1 MAHGLLLSSSAAVR
15 SVIFLIVD
23 TLDICYVGIAPEC
36 WLPLTDL
43 NKHGEFEK
51 LKFPVFHKELL
62 SQSYWN
68 AGDDFGRIKV
78 VIAEGFSREHLAYPF
93 DRTKNIVSFSFQHA
107 PIGKILLI
115 VNFRPSHCDTSLV
128 LISI

>member
-1 MAHGLLLSSSAAVR
+1 MAHGLQLSSSAAVC

-23 TLDICYVGIAPEC
+23 ALDICYFFMAPEC
-36 WLPLTDL
+36 WQPCTDL

-107 PIGKILLI
+107 PIGEIFYV
-115 VNFRPSHCDTSLV
+115 VNFKPSHWDTGVV
-128 LISI
+128 LIST